1 MVIDR
6 LGGAYMSRPSGAN
19 AGRRIRCRRRRAA
32 PPDPPGIQ
40 HGIPG
45 ERLAEA
51 AGLSMSRVY
60 QIRDGRRW
68 RVVIGH
74 EGKSI
79 YIGTFD
85 SVGEAGAAVRK
96 ARARISA

>member
-1 MVIDR
+1 MRSV
-6 LGGAYMSRPSGAN
+6 RPQG
-19 AGRRIRCRRRRAA
+19 
-32 PPDPPGIQ
+32 
-40 HGIPG
+40 
-45 ERLAEA
+45 A
-51 AGLSMSRVY
+51 AGSGTQVPRVY

-85 SVGEAGAAVRK
+85 TVAAADAAVRK
-96 ARARISA
+96 ARARIST

>member
-1 MVIDR
+1 
-6 LGGAYMSRPSGAN
+6 
-19 AGRRIRCRRRRAA
+19 
-32 PPDPPGIQ
+32 
-40 HGIPG
+40 
-45 ERLAEA
+45 
-51 AGLSMSRVY
+51 MSRVY

-85 SVGEAGAAVRK
+85 TVAAADAAVRK